1 VSEVGSGKGDGVTAS
16 TIPPGVI
23 PYIDVH
29 QGPRRLVTISIEGP
43 RTPLAGMTVGQIQ
56 PNLFVDGRQF
66 IVSWGQVTV
75 EVPADRSVH
84 LGIGL
89 QDGLRGASLLLEPG
103 ADAAHLHY
111 RLPATGPAVFE
122 RVGRR

>member
-1 VSEVGSGKGDGVTAS
+1 MGKGDEVTAS
-16 TIPPGVI
+16 SIPPGVI

-29 QGPRRLVTISIEGP
+29 HGPRRFVTVSIEGP
-43 RTPLAGMTVGQIQ
+43 RTPLAGATIGQIQ

-66 IVSWGQVTV
+66 IVYWGQVTV
-75 EVPADRSVH
+75 EVPADRAVH

-103 ADAAHLHY
+103 TDAAHLHY
-111 RLPATGPAVFE
+111 KVPAVGPAVFE